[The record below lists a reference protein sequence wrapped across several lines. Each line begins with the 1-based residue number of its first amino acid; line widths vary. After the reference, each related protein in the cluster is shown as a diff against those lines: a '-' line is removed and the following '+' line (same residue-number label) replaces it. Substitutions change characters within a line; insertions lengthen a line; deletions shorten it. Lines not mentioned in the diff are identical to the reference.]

1 MSKMDSLGLC
11 LFASLPLLD
20 IPELQEHLIACVSAK
35 LGTPLD
41 ENYST
46 NLGVSVLKAERKF
59 NEAVGF
65 TKKDDRLP
73 SFFLEEKLMPSGNV
87 FDVPEEEID
96 GVHKFQR
103 EGVIL

>member
-1 MSKMDSLGLC
+1 MC

-20 IPELQEHLIACVSAK
+20 IPELQKNLIACVSAK

-41 ENYST
+41 ENYLI

-59 NEAVGF
+59 NETVGF
-65 TKKDDRLP
+65 KKEDDRLP
-73 SFFLEEKLMPSGNV
+73 KFFQQEKLLPSGNV

-96 GVHKFQR
+96 GVYKF
-103 EGVIL
+103 GSSPD